1 MVLGVKMNAEVGRK
15 LQDKSIEGSGR
26 GSNGSFNFE
35 LWAADVRP
43 KLIAA
48 LQKRSGDLSV

>member
-1 MVLGVKMNAEVGRK
+1 MNAEVGRK
-15 LQDKSIEGSGR
+15 LQDKSVEGSGR